1 MRPESTENP
10 ASTANVVFA
19 EREIPIFRAGDI
31 VRVAERS
38 PVGHYRVPTYL
49 RGKTGVVEAV
59 IDPPGI
65 DNEDESF
72 GRNAGIKLHYYRVS
86 FPMNSIWENYKDSSK
101 DTLHIEV
108 FETWLQKEKP

>member
-1 MRPESTENP
+1 MRPESTEHP
-10 ASTANVVFA
+10 ASIANVVFA
-19 EREIPIFRAGDI
+19 EREMPIFCTGDT

-38 PVGHYRVPTYL
+38 PVGHYRVPLYL

-59 IDPPGI
+59 IEPAGI

-86 FPMNSIWENYKDSSK
+86 FPMKRIWVNYKGSPK
-101 DTLHIEV
+101 DALLIEV
-108 FETWLQKEKP
+108 FETWLQKVKP